1 MKPALPL
8 PALGALFVAAFTV
21 SLAYGIALP
30 VLPYLLERRLGP
42 GADVAWHTGLLT
54 GTYTLA
60 LFLFAPLWGRLSD
73 RWPRR
78 TVILIG
84 MSGFTFSLLLFAFI
98 DSLIALY
105 LGRFLTGAF
114 SAAVI
119 PVSLA
124 LISDWAP
131 DEDWRARRFAWL
143 TVAGVS
149 GFLLGPTI
157 GGGVAQMWRSGMP
170 PSGLPFLVSAAA
182 AAVGSIGVWLAVPG
196 AAQAKTGPAAIR
208 RCAKDSPGL
217 VSTMLLLAA
226 IVSAG
231 IGAFEVGLALRAQQR
246 LGLGPAEIGLMFT
259 ECSLVMLI
267 VQAVVFNPWVPA
279 RATRWMIA
287 PAFGALALALAL
299 VPLTTGAAGMFVA
312 VGLVAASAGIVS
324 PILVFWVSLASGAA
338 HGRALGRQ
346 TAASS
351 LGQALGSALG
361 GLLFGL
367 SVFPDG
373 AFVVAAI
380 AAGGAS
386 CLALRLPKRLAHLAP
401 PKAHRPSLGRSRALR
416 GS

>member
-1 MKPALPL
+1 MRPALSVK
-8 PALGALFVAAFTV
+8 ALAALFVAAFTV

-60 LFLFAPLWGRLSD
+60 LFLFAPLWGRISD
-73 RWPRR
+73 HWPRR

-84 MSGFTFSLLLFAFI
+84 MSGFTVSLLLFAFI
-98 DSLIALY
+98 DSLVALY

-114 SAAVI
+114 SAAVV

-131 DEDWRARRFAWL
+131 DEDWRAHRFAWL

-157 GGGVAQMWRSGMP
+157 GGGVAQMWRTGMP
-170 PSGLPFLVSAAA
+170 ASGLPFLVSAAA
-182 AAVGSIGVWLAVPG
+182 AAAGSIGVLLAVPE
-196 AAQAKTGPAAIR
+196 AAQPKIGSAPMRRSAKG
-208 RCAKDSPGL
+208 SPRL
-217 VSTMLLLAA
+217 VSTMLLLAT

-259 ECSLVMLI
+259 ECSLVMLV
-267 VQAVVFNPWVPA
+267 VQAMVFNPLVPA

-287 PAFGALALALAL
+287 PALGSLALALAL
-299 VPLTTGAAGMFVA
+299 VPLMTSAVGMFVA

-367 SVFPDG
+367 SAFPDG

-380 AAGGAS
+380 AAGGAG
-386 CLALRLPKRLAHLAP
+386 CLALRLPGRLALLTPA
-401 PKAHRPSLGRSRALR
+401 KAHRPSPGRSRALK
-416 GS
+416 G